1 MTPLIFIGVPPVKL
15 WSTDVVTVTTWPGVA
30 PSPDSISV
38 ILSGGLN
45 SIEDIKKLKTN
56 ENSIFKGAIIG
67 KALYEKK
74 IDPIEAL
81 KIINSEGL

>member
-1 MTPLIFIGVPPVKL
+1 MLEGLNFRGSKKL
-15 WSTDVVTVTTWPGVA
+15 AMATN
-30 PSPDSISV
+30 ISV